1 MRDAERKLA
10 FMDEGVVQNL
20 FNGAREAMIEAAREL
35 SKLSSKQ
42 RHNLAERGVIEPL
55 IMMLHSQ
62 DYEAIEVALFVLLC
76 LIFGSERLVYSST
89 IISNF
94 TSSVHKTKF

>member
-10 FMDEGVVQNL
+10 FMEEVMVQNL

-42 RHNLAERGVIEPL
+42 RHNLAERGVI
-55 IMMLHSQ
+55 
-62 DYEAIEVALFVLLC
+62 
-76 LIFGSERLVYSST
+76 
-89 IISNF
+89 
-94 TSSVHKTKF
+94 